1 MCKRVLENETIT
13 LPEGGSVPPSF
24 PAPSVLAAW
33 MEKIKLVGYG
43 VDTLVLNAFYTDEGG
58 YDLDESLL
66 PVNSPVNLGF
76 SMLHRP

>member
-1 MCKRVLENETIT
+1 MVQ
-13 LPEGGSVPPSF
+13 G
-24 PAPSVLAAW
+24 
-33 MEKIKLVGYG
+33 KIVNVG
-43 VDTLVLNAFYTDEGG
+43 VDTLMLNAFYTDERG